1 VVIDNAATHEQARSL
16 LPTEPSGAAIVTSR
30 HTLGM
35 LGARL
40 VDLDIL
46 TPKNAADMLDSVLRI
61 ARPDDRRVTDHPAV
75 SARIAELCKGLPLAM
90 RIIAALL
97 GENPRRPLAE
107 MAADLDDERT
117 RLDELSYDD
126 TAVRA
131 AFDLP
136 YRRLDQDHARL
147 FRLLTINPGPD
158 ISTQATVALADI
170 DERAARRELETLA
183 RAHLIEPGTSYGRW
197 RMHDLLRLYARQLLD
212 AHAADD
218 GREQAGDRLLHYYLD
233 MARAADKHVQA
244 RPGTEIPGVLNR
256 GDALVWLA
264 AERLNLIAEIAMA
277 DNTGENRIAAQLS
290 TFLAHYTEWRR
301 CVNEQL
307 AARRVSLHAVERLA
321 ERGYRARARMNG
333 SAAPFELMNP

>member
-1 VVIDNAATHEQARSL
+1 VTHNTVSDGIFFSAVVQGRDITVKLPLEIPLALSGLPSGTPAFTGRAAELHTLLNVLAPRAGSADAGRALGASRVPTVAVAAVGGLAGICKTELAIQAARAALDRQWFPGGVLFVDLFGYDPVRNVDPGRALEGFLRALAIPDDYIPPETQDRARLYGSVLAAYARAERRILVVIDNAATHEQARSL

-75 SARIAELCKGLPLAM
+75 SACIAELCKGLPLAM

-131 AFDLP
+131 AFDLSP
-136 YRRLDQDHARL
+136 
-147 FRLLTINPGPD
+147 
-158 ISTQATVALADI
+158 
-170 DERAARRELETLA
+170 AAY
-183 RAHLIEPGTSYGRW
+183 H
-197 RMHDLLRLYARQLLD
+197 
-212 AHAADD
+212 
-218 GREQAGDRLLHYYLD
+218 
-233 MARAADKHVQA
+233 
-244 RPGTEIPGVLNR
+244 
-256 GDALVWLA
+256 
-264 AERLNLIAEIAMA
+264 
-277 DNTGENRIAAQLS
+277 
-290 TFLAHYTEWRR
+290 
-301 CVNEQL
+301 
-307 AARRVSLHAVERLA
+307 
-321 ERGYRARARMNG
+321 
-333 SAAPFELMNP
+333 

>member
-1 VVIDNAATHEQARSL
+1 
-16 LPTEPSGAAIVTSR
+16 
-30 HTLGM
+30 
-35 LGARL
+35 
-40 VDLDIL
+40 
-46 TPKNAADMLDSVLRI
+46 
-61 ARPDDRRVTDHPAV
+61 
-75 SARIAELCKGLPLAM
+75 
-90 RIIAALL
+90 
-97 GENPRRPLAE
+97 
-107 MAADLDDERT
+107 
-117 RLDELSYDD
+117 
-126 TAVRA
+126 
-131 AFDLP
+131 
-136 YRRLDQDHARL
+136 
-147 FRLLTINPGPD
+147 
-158 ISTQATVALADI
+158 
-170 DERAARRELETLA
+170 LA

-264 AERLNLIAEIAMA
+264 AERLNLIAEITMA

-333 SAAPFELMNP
+333 SAAPFELINPWEAIPAYQDAVVIFREVGDRQGEADALNNLGKWLRSDEAVTAHQDAVTLFQAVADRHGEANALNNLGNALHAVQRFEEAIVAHQQALTIFRKRGYSHRENDALRNLKLDRAAQEALRPELKACPCCSAVQLQC